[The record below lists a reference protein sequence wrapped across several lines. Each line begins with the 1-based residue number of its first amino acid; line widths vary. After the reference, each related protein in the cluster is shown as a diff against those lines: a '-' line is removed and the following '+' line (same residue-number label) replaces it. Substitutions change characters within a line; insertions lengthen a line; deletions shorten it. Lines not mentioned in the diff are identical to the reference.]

1 MRTLALTDLL
11 VTMALATPQ
20 RKTKLHPL
28 WLALA
33 PALALYA
40 SGGKADAPPDKTSA
54 PTLYR
59 CEANRDNTG
68 WDCDAAPSASLTPR
82 TVSAKPTRTTNQQ
95 PSPAAG
101 KPESKLTT
109 DTAQLDW
116 QPLARVPAD
125 QRDEDCVRCSGR
137 YLEPDFDTSGASG
150 DNINASADNSETTP
164 TGSVLSGDV
173 LLTQGARRIQADKVT
188 ITTDSESL
196 QLEGN
201 IRIREPGV
209 LLQSQAAVISR
220 ANQTAKLSQAE
231 FVLHDDFLHGRAE
244 QLEQTGTQSLVLT
257 NSAVSYCA
265 PDDPSW
271 ELHADRLE
279 LDAEAGVGRAE
290 GAKLKVKDTTV
301 LALPNMSFP
310 VGDTRKSGV
319 LWPSISNDSENG
331 ATIAVPLYA
340 NLAPNYDVLY
350 TPMLM
355 QERGFHQTLAGRY
368 LGKSTG
374 QLELELGY
382 IDSDELGFA
391 GGSVGQNRW
400 HINLTQEA
408 EYNDNWSSKIQ
419 IARISDPN
427 YLRDLDSG
435 RANSRYQDQLSQEGY
450 LRYQAQYLDA
460 QISARKLQS
469 TALDLK
475 DSYASLPQLDVS
487 YRSQNRVIEPVLTVQ
502 WTDFNHSN
510 DQAIQGERTYTNA
523 GLALNW
529 QGASAYAKAQ
539 ATFQDLSY
547 TLDNLPP
554 GIDDK
559 PTASADRFIL
569 DAGLYFDRRTSGAL
583 TTISPRIYYLNNTGD
598 DSLSTPLFDTRI
610 RSAHSNA
617 WFKPSLTVG
626 HDRLLDENRVTA
638 AIELNHVT
646 DGLVLDARLAY
657 LSFIDTPAT
666 PLLTTHAMYRYD
678 ELIGFNAEAHWDSG
692 FSASLDIITDAQSGT
707 ALNQFA
713 EVSWQPSTD
722 TLLSLGYSKV
732 DTLMAPRE
740 QWHVSGAYRLSP
752 EWRVLFAGN
761 VDTRH
766 NANLETLLGL
776 EYDSCCWRVR
786 LVHSQ
791 YQDVP
796 DGLYYQ
802 TELDWREEQQ
812 VQIEVVLKGLGG
824 FGQAIDSTLNQL
836 IRGFHEATR

>member
-1 MRTLALTDLL
+1 MP
-11 VTMALATPQ
+11 LATPQ

-40 SGGKADAPPDKTSA
+40 SGSQADAPPSKNSA
-54 PTLYR
+54 SALFR
-59 CEANRDNTG
+59 CEANRDGTG
-68 WDCDAAPSASLTPR
+68 WDCDAAPSASLIQR
-82 TVSAKPTRTTNQQ
+82 GISAKPNLTESQQ
-95 PSPAAG
+95 HSSTVG
-101 KPESKLTT
+101 KRESELTLE
-109 DTAQLDW
+109 TARLDW
-116 QPLARVPAD
+116 QPLAKVSAD
-125 QRDEDCVRCSGR
+125 QRDENCIRCGGR
-137 YLEPDFDTSGASG
+137 YQEPKFNATDTKDG
-150 DNINASADNSETTP
+150 DIKASAENSETTAK
-164 TGSVLSGDV
+164 GSVLSGDV

-196 QLEGN
+196 QLEGHVL
-201 IRIREPGV
+201 IREPGV

-220 ANQTAKLSQAE
+220 ADQTAKLNRAE

-244 QLEQTGTQSLVLT
+244 QLEQTGTQILVLT

-265 PDDPSW
+265 PDDPTW
-271 ELHADRLE
+271 ELHADKLE

-310 VGDTRKSGV
+310 VGDKRKSGF
-319 LWPSISNDSENG
+319 LWPSISNDSTNG
-331 ATIAVPLYA
+331 ATIALPFYA
-340 NLAPNYDVLY
+340 NLASNYDLLY

-355 QERGFHQTLAGRY
+355 QDRGFHQTLAGRY

-374 QLELELGY
+374 QVELELGY
-382 IDSDELGFA
+382 IDSDDLGFA
-391 GGSVGQNRW
+391 GGAVGENRW
-400 HINLTQEA
+400 HVNLTQEA
-408 EYNDNWSSKIQ
+408 AYNDNWSSKIQ

-435 RANSRYQDQLSQEGY
+435 RVNSRYQDQLSQEGY
-450 LRYQAQYLDA
+450 LRYQAQYIDA
-460 QISARKLQS
+460 QLSGRKLQS
-469 TALDLK
+469 TALDLN
-475 DSYASLPQLDVS
+475 DTYASLPQLEVS
-487 YRSQNRVIEPVLTVQ
+487 YRSQNRLIEPVLTVQ

-510 DQAIQGERTYTNA
+510 DQAIQGERTYTSA

-529 QGASAYAKAQ
+529 QGAGAYAKAQ

-547 TLDNLPP
+547 ALDNMLP

-559 PTASADRFIL
+559 PTASADRFVL
-569 DAGLYFDRRTSGAL
+569 DAGLYFDRRTSSAL

-598 DSLSTPLFDTRI
+598 DSLNTPLFDTRI

-626 HDRLLDENRVTA
+626 HDRLLEENRVTA
-638 AIELNHVT
+638 AIEVNHVT

-666 PLLTTHAMYRYD
+666 PLLTTHAMYQYD
-678 ELIGFNAEAHWDSG
+678 ELLGINAEAQWDSG
-692 FSASLDIITDAQSGT
+692 FSASLDIIADAQSGT

-713 EVSWQPSTD
+713 EVNWQPSAD
-722 TLLSLGYSKV
+722 ALLSLGYSKV

-796 DGLYYQ
+796 DGLFYQ
-802 TELDWREEQQ
+802 TELDWREEQH